1 MRKRHPTARACQNTC
16 CAIHLAPPVCVAQG
30 GIKPCVSAHVGDQ
43 FTTTNEHLLS
53 KTFGYF
59 YFSINAGSFV
69 STLLTPYLL
78 ATKGPHLAFGL
89 PGVLM
94 CLATFAFWSGRWHY
108 AHIPA
113 QGCTRGVFTVV
124 AAVVG
129 TLVVVVPVVS
139 ATVSVSV
146 AIFAVVAIVVVAIA
160 AAARLGRL
168 LSIYVFVA
176 MFWALYD
183 QTGSA
188 WVQQAERMDRSFMGV
203 EWLNP
208 RVTPLLANEGH
219 AQLTEPSSGLCVRQ
233 RHTGYSA
240 PVCAHQSSRHQ
251 VLAHAYTHYVT
262 QAKNT
267 LWIQYF

>member
-208 RVTPLLANEGH
+208 RSGH
-219 AQLTEPSSGLCVRQ
+219 LFWRTRDMHS
-233 RHTGYSA
+233 
-240 PVCAHQSSRHQ
+240 
-251 VLAHAYTHYVT
+251 
-262 QAKNT
+262 
-267 LWIQYF
+267 